1 MLKEASKVIRCK
13 KHCRWIKSILPSQYT
28 PQNIR
33 KIQLEKNKGY
43 IITLKKKVFM
53 IIITNTL
60 LTSFSD
66 ANVLEFCRLRLH
78 DGEISC
84 AGLSSAESKSNSTH
98 PSLDVIALTYN
109 TAGSFSS
116 PRRDRFWV
124 ISYCHRPH
132 TKWNGFMSEGNYRK
146 F

>member
-1 MLKEASKVIRCK
+1 MLKEASKVIRCM
-13 KHCRWIKSILPSQYT
+13 KHCRWIKSICLHS
-28 PQNIR
+28 ISS
-33 KIQLEKNKGY
+33 KILGKSNKGY
-43 IITLKKKVFM
+43 SIILKKKVFM
-53 IIITNTL
+53 VIITNTL
-60 LTSFSD
+60 LTSYSY
-66 ANVLEFCRLRLH
+66 ANVQEVCRLRLR

-84 AGLSSAESKSNSTH
+84 AGLSSAESESNSTH
-98 PSLDVIALTYN
+98 PPLSVIALTYS

-116 PRRDRFWV
+116 PRRDHCWV